1 MNKKLLSSII
11 SLSLALCTF
20 YGCSEDADNSSKII
34 EVQEVTED
42 VAEAEQVPTTTIIVE
57 ATEAEATTTKAVEMD
72 RKPRK
77 TDVEN
82 VFEFNDIRYRINSNM
97 VDITEIVNMSG
108 PAYSYGSGSDI
119 VFMFPAWFDKHNMS
133 TQTKLD
139 WRNKVVFHKYT
150 NKTTEIIVDEEY
162 DIAVFSSD
170 IPEVE
175 GEKPTKST
183 DFIISRRNHPLDNLS
198 ISVTYVKGT
207 DEQLIRNLGLEMLR
221 SIEYIG
227 NEQTEPIV
235 TSFEC
240 EYFSYEIPEEFS
252 EKIIFKENEKNK
264 NVVSLNYAYAENLSQ
279 HLANLHINAISD
291 SAFDTAEEYLKDEY
305 DKIVDHDKVTII
317 KEPYKT
323 ELLGYD
329 VWAMEYSK
337 EYPGAFGT
345 HKCTQYILE
354 KDGVIY
360 DIALANND
368 WDGHEQVQAD
378 FEKLIDCIKIK

>member
-1 MNKKLLSSII
+1 MNKKILSAII

-42 VAEAEQVPTTTIIVE
+42 VADAEQVPTTTIIVE

-77 TDVEN
+77 TDAEN

-119 VFMFPAWFDKHNMS
+119 VFMFPAWFDEHNMS

-150 NKTTEIIVDEEY
+150 NKTTEIIVD
-162 DIAVFSSD
+162 
-170 IPEVE
+170 
-175 GEKPTKST
+175 
-183 DFIISRRNHPLDNLS
+183 
-198 ISVTYVKGT
+198 
-207 DEQLIRNLGLEMLR
+207 
-221 SIEYIG
+221 
-227 NEQTEPIV
+227 
-235 TSFEC
+235 
-240 EYFSYEIPEEFS
+240 
-252 EKIIFKENEKNK
+252 
-264 NVVSLNYAYAENLSQ
+264 
-279 HLANLHINAISD
+279 
-291 SAFDTAEEYLKDEY
+291 
-305 DKIVDHDKVTII
+305 
-317 KEPYKT
+317 
-323 ELLGYD
+323 
-329 VWAMEYSK
+329 
-337 EYPGAFGT
+337 
-345 HKCTQYILE
+345 
-354 KDGVIY
+354 
-360 DIALANND
+360 D